1 MNNFKIVKQDI
12 DKSLD
17 VLQKGGTILYQ
28 SDTVWGIGCD
38 ATNSEAIQKV
48 YRIKQRPQNK
58 SMIILLDRIE
68 RLPSY
73 VELIPDIAFDL
84 IEKAFNPLTIVYP
97 RAKNLPDEIIHE
109 DGSIAIRI
117 TDDLFCKK
125 LIFRLRK
132 PLVSTSANINR
143 EPVPSSFEDID
154 TKIKSSVDYIVQYRR
169 SKFISSTRPSE
180 IIKVM
185 PGNVVEVIRD

>member
-1 MNNFKIVKQDI
+1 VKKDI
-12 DKSLD
+12 DESLH
-17 VLQKGGTILYQ
+17 VLQNSGTILYPT
-28 SDTVWGIGCD
+28 DTVWGIGCD
-38 ATNSEAIQKV
+38 ATNREAIQKIFN
-48 YRIKQRPQNK
+48 IKQRDQNK
-58 SMIILLDRIE
+58 SLILLLDRIE

-73 VELIPDIAFDL
+73 IELIPDIAFDL
-84 IEKAFNPLTIVYP
+84 IEQSFKPLTIIYP

-132 PLVSTSANINR
+132 PLVSTSANISG
-143 EPVPSSFEDID
+143 EAAPSIFEKID
-154 TKIKSSVDYIVQYRR
+154 TEIKSSVDYIVQHRR
-169 SKFISSTRPSE
+169 HEFTSSTRPSG

-185 PGNVVEVIRD
+185 PGNVVEVIRK